1 MTASSSPWPSI
12 RRTARATAAVALAL
26 TACSDPEPLS
36 FGNGHAP
43 GDAAYA
49 GQQLFLTHAWGT
61 EVLGSWPPADFMLS
75 LMDEELFAD
84 QYSKFGF
91 IPDPADDFPVGFKR
105 GSVDPTRVAET
116 CGICHVAALPDGTLW
131 LGAPNTR
138 LDFARFR
145 KEVDARWVAAGNP
158 SMMTAVEQ
166 SKALIP
172 GPGRFGAESGDY
184 PYSVPADFP
193 PYFTLGERTH
203 LNYMGTG
210 QDLRS
215 EVHFS
220 VYSAGAG
227 SPTNATARVKLPS
240 AAVLGDFLGFFGAM
254 RPPPAPAGLDAA
266 KITRGREVFAAARC
280 DSCHH
285 VGQLALDGVVT
296 LDTSSTAR
304 ERLPGEDPAFPT
316 GSITTSGVHRVL
328 QDGDPDQPSGMEDE
342 ERVSNLLL
350 LVLEQNL
357 AIRRTDGYR
366 VGDLRGLAY
375 TAPYLHNGSVPTLED
390 LLRPATER
398 PTQWRRGDFLVDTT
412 VRGNGNGGHEF
423 GVTLPEADKAAL
435 VEYLKSLE

>member
-1 MTASSSPWPSI
+1 MTASSSLSPL
-12 RRTARATAAVALAL
+12 RRLAACAAPAVALVL

-75 LMDEELFAD
+75 LMDEEAFAD

-91 IPDPADDFPVGFKR
+91 VPDPADDFPVGFKR
-105 GSVDPTRVAET
+105 GSTDPTQVHET
-116 CGICHVAALPDGTLW
+116 CGLCHVAALPDGTVW

-138 LDFARFR
+138 LDFERFR
-145 KEVDARWVAAGNP
+145 LEVDARWVAAGHP
-158 SMMTAVEQ
+158 SQVSATQAT
-166 SKALIP
+166 KLLAY
-172 GPGRFGAESGDY
+172 GPGRTAADTTDY
-184 PYSVPADFP
+184 PYAVPADLP

-210 QDLRS
+210 GDVRTD
-215 EVHFS
+215 
-220 VYSAGAG
+220 VYFGVFAFGAG

-240 AAVLGDFLGFFGAM
+240 AAVIGDFLTFFGAM
-254 RPPPAPAGLDAA
+254 RPPPPPTSLDTA
-266 KITRGREVFAAARC
+266 KVARGRDVFAAARC

-304 ERLPGEDPAFPT
+304 ERLPGEEPAFPT

-342 ERVSNLLL
+342 ERVSNFLL

-390 LLRPATER
+390 LLRPAAER
-398 PTQWRRGDFLVDTT
+398 PAQWRRGDFLVDTT